1 MRIIIIERKCN
12 YVIIRWLRFA
22 FGLLYDGILNERQIY
37 RFICWREI
45 YMTAKWEKQEGN
57 VGVLTVEVDAD
68 KFDSALDQAF
78 KKVVKQVQVPGFRKG
93 KMPRGLFEKRFGVE
107 SLYQDAVDIIL
118 PGEYTNAIEETG
130 IEPVDQPEV
139 DIEQIEKGKNLIFTA
154 KVTVK
159 PEVELGDYKG
169 LEVEEE
175 STEITDEDVENDL
188 KQQQEQQAELVV
200 KEEGTVEDGDTAVI
214 DFEGFV
220 DGEAFEGG
228 KGENHSLEIGSG
240 SFIPGF
246 EEQLV
251 GKKAGEDVEVQV
263 TFPEEYHAE
272 DLAGKE
278 ATFKVKIHEIKAKE
292 LPELDDEFAKDVD
305 DEVESL
311 DELKEKTKK
320 RLQEQKE
327 NEVENNKREA
337 LIQQASDN
345 AEVEIPEAMVNS
357 ELDRML
363 QEFEQRLQMQGMT
376 LDMYFQFSGQDEDA
390 LKEQMKED
398 AEKRV
403 KTNLTLEAIANA
415 ENVEVT
421 EEDIE
426 KELESMASMYNM
438 ELDQIKQALG
448 GNTQG
453 LKDDLKFKKAIDV
466 LVENSKTK

>member
-1 MRIIIIERKCN
+1 
-12 YVIIRWLRFA
+12 
-22 FGLLYDGILNERQIY
+22 
-37 RFICWREI
+37 
-45 YMTAKWEKQEGN
+45 MTAKWEKQEGN
-57 VGVLTVEVDAD
+57 VGVLTIEVDAD

-78 KKVVKQVQVPGFRKG
+78 TKVVKDVQVPGFRKG
-93 KMPRGLFEKRFGVE
+93 KMPRGMFEKRFGVE

-118 PGEYTNAIEETG
+118 PEAYSNAINETG

-139 DIEQIEKGKNLIFTA
+139 DIEQIEKGKTLIFTA

-159 PEVELGDYKG
+159 PEVTLGEYKG
-169 LEVEEE
+169 LEVEEI
-175 STEITDEDVENDL
+175 STEVTDEDVEEEI
-188 KQQQEQQAELVV
+188 KKQQEQQAELVV
-200 KEEGTVEDGDTAVI
+200 KEEGEIENGDTAVI

-220 DGEAFEGG
+220 DGEAFDGG
-228 KGENHSLEIGSG
+228 KAENHSLEIGSG

-251 GKKAGEDVEVQV
+251 GKKAGEDVEVGV

-272 DLAGKE
+272 ELAGKE

-305 DEVESL
+305 EEVETL
-311 DELKEKTKK
+311 AELKEKTMK
-320 RLQEQKE
+320 RLKDQKE
-327 NEVENNKREA
+327 NEADATKRED

-345 AEVEIPEAMVNS
+345 AEVDIPEAMVQS
-357 ELDRML
+357 ELDRMV

-376 LDMYFQFSGQDEDA
+376 LEMYTQFSGQDEDA

-398 AEKRV
+398 AAKRV

-421 EEDIE
+421 DEDVE
-426 KELESMASMYNM
+426 KELETMASMYNM
-438 ELDQIKQALG
+438 EIDQIKQALG
-448 GNTQG
+448 GNTAALQ
-453 LKDDLKFKKAIDV
+453 DDLKFKKAIDV
-466 LVENSKTK
+466 LADNSKAK